1 MKANNPLTDPIEQPK
16 KSASLMGL
24 PTPAPI
30 YRNLVVV
37 HYHLRPGGVRRIIEL
52 ALRHIALATPNPLAA
67 IVLATGEKPEPT
79 WREILTRSLPGTP
92 VHFFWEPA
100 FRYLSEQRSSHEV
113 IRGKVQFGS
122 RQVGANLLTRRDTL
136 LGAKSGSRAQFDSF
150 R

>member
-52 ALRHIALATPNPLAA
+52 ALRHIALAAPNSLAA
-67 IVLATGEKPEPT
+67 IVLATGEKPETQLARNPDAKPA
-79 WREILTRSLPGTP
+79 WDAGAFLLRTRFSLFVGAAIIT
-92 VHFFWEPA
+92 
-100 FRYLSEQRSSHEV
+100 
-113 IRGKVQFGS
+113 RGDSRKSALGS
-122 RQVGANLLTRRDTL
+122 RKVGPNLSTR
-136 LGAKSGSRAQFDSF
+136 
-150 R
+150 

>member
-16 KSASLMGL
+16 KSASLLGL

-52 ALRHIALATPNPLAA
+52 ALRHIALAAPNSFAA
-67 IVLATGEKPEPT
+67 IVLATGEKPEPN

-92 VHFFWEPA
+92 VHFFCEPA
-100 FRYLSEQRSSHEV
+100 FRYLSVQRSTPEV
-113 IRGKVQFGS
+113 IREKVRSALESWPEPFHPLRHSFGRKIWDS
-122 RQVGANLLTRRDTL
+122 GAI
-136 LGAKSGSRAQFDSF
+136 
-150 R
+150 

>member
-67 IVLATGEKPEPT
+67 IVLATGEKPEPN

-113 IRGKVQFGS
+113 IRGKVRSALDKLARTFSTAETLFCAQNMI
-122 RQVGANLLTRRDTL
+122 VGLKLIL
-136 LGAKSGSRAQFDSF
+136 S
-150 R
+150 